1 MMKNIV
7 DHTWVGVNMNSEDS
21 YINKELI
28 NKYKVQFMGLI
39 EELKFDSI
47 DINSISSS
55 RSGAKKIYDL
65 LTRTNINDF

>member
-1 MMKNIV
+1 
-7 DHTWVGVNMNSEDS
+7 MNSEDS

-55 RSGAKKIYDL
+55 RSGAKKYMIC
-65 LTRTNINDF
+65 